1 MNKKQQMRE
10 ARKQQKRDN
19 LSFGREGLVQDSSL
33 WSSVENAP
41 DLTSGFLDTRSTE
54 ARGTATPESP

>member
-10 ARKQQKRDN
+10 ARKQQNRDN
-19 LSFGREGLVQDSSL
+19 LSFGHEGPVQDSSL

-54 ARGTATPESP
+54 ARGTSVSDSP